1 MSSSHSEES
10 KDPDADGGGPTASLR
25 ILSSLND
32 VSSDAWDAV
41 ANPGWKLSEGGA
53 LEKTD
58 QCHLPGQ
65 STASELASLL
75 ESEVELFSE
84 DKSFNPFLSHSFLY
98 SLEESG
104 CATNATGWLPRHMLL
119 EDETGAVLG
128 AVPAYLKS
136 HSQGEYV
143 FDHSWADAFYR
154 AGGDY
159 YPKLQISVPFTPA
172 TGRRFLIGPGIN
184 REAGLQALAAGL
196 VQVCQRTGASSV
208 HATFLTKGEWD
219 GLGELG
225 YLQRT
230 DQQFHWE
237 NHGYES
243 FDEFLTDLASR
254 KRKAIK
260 KERREAL
267 CADGIEVEW
276 VTGPDL
282 TEAHWDAFY
291 GFYMDTGSRKWGR
304 PYLNRNFFSLI
315 NERLAER
322 TLLILAKRHGRYIA
336 GALNFIGS
344 ETLFG
349 RHWGCCEDHPFL
361 HFELCYYQAIDFA
374 IANGLKR
381 VEAGA
386 QGAHKLA
393 RGYLPATTYSAH
405 WIAHEGL
412 HQAVAD
418 YLEQERFAVERE
430 NEALADQAPFKKGD

>member
-1 MSSSHSEES
+1 MTTHGPEHGTST
-10 KDPDADGGGPTASLR
+10 DAPRAQDAVTLR
-25 ILSSLND
+25 ILSSLKD
-32 VSSDAWDAV
+32 ISAADWDRV
-41 ANPGWKLSEGGA
+41 ANPGWRLSGA
-53 LEKTD
+53 GILEKQAPGLPEDDLSGLITSKDEAVSEETD
-58 QCHLPGQ
+58 
-65 STASELASLL
+65 
-75 ESEVELFSE
+75 
-84 DKSFNPFLSHSFLY
+84 FNPFLSHAFLEA
-98 SLEESG
+98 LETSG
-104 CATNATGWLPRHMLL
+104 CATSETGWLPRHM
-119 EDETGAVLG
+119 VLQESSGVIIG

-143 FDHSWADAFYR
+143 FDHGWADAFYR

-172 TGRRFLIGPGIN
+172 TGRRFLTAAGIS

-196 VQVCQRTGASSV
+196 VQVCQRSGASSV
-208 HATFLTKGEWD
+208 HATFLTRPEWD
-219 GLGELG
+219 NLGELG
-225 YLQRT
+225 YLRRT

-237 NHGYES
+237 NQGYDNFE
-243 FDEFLTDLASR
+243 DFLADLASR
-254 KRKAIK
+254 KRKAIR

-267 CADGIEVEW
+267 KAEGLEVEW
-276 VTGPDL
+276 VTGKDL

-291 GFYMDTGSRKWGR
+291 SFYMDTGSRKWGR
-304 PYLNRNFFSLI
+304 PYLNRTFFSLI

-322 TLLILAKRHGRYIA
+322 TLLVLAKRDGRYIA

-349 RHWGCCEDHPFL
+349 RHWGCTEHHPFL

-374 IANGLKR
+374 IARGLKR

-393 RGYLPATTYSAH
+393 RGYLPTTTYSAH

-412 HQAVAD
+412 NDAVAD
-418 YLEQERFAVERE
+418 FLEHERRAVERE
-430 NEALADQAPFKKGD
+430 NEALAEHAPFRKAE

>member
-1 MSSSHSEES
+1 MTFTGA
-10 KDPDADGGGPTASLR
+10 KGGKTPEAARPQPTYSLR
-25 ILSSLND
+25 IVTSLKD
-32 VSSDAWDAV
+32 VAAADWDRV
-41 ANPGWKLSEGGA
+41 ANPGWRLTGRGL
-53 LEKTD
+53 LEKDPHCTP
-58 QCHLPGQ
+58 LG
-65 STASELASLL
+65 ELAGL
-75 ESEVELFSE
+75 VEDNLHPLSQE
-84 DKSFNPFLSHSFLY
+84 KSFNPFLSYDFLEA
-98 SLEESG
+98 LEASG
-104 CATNATGWLPRHMLL
+104 CATNETGWYARHTLL
-119 EDETGAVLG
+119 MDDEGLVLG

-136 HSQGEYV
+136 HSKGEYV
-143 FDHSWADAFYR
+143 FDHGWADAFYR

-172 TGRRFLIGPGIN
+172 TGRRFLTGPGIN

-196 VQVCQRTGASSV
+196 VQVCQRHNASSV
-208 HATFLTKGEWD
+208 HATFLTKPEWD
-219 GLGELG
+219 ALGELG

-237 NHGYES
+237 NKGYES
-243 FDEFLTDLASR
+243 FEDFLADLASR

-267 CADGIEVEW
+267 STEGLEVEW
-276 VTGPDL
+276 VTGSDL

-291 GFYMDTGSRKWGR
+291 SFYMDTGSRKWGR
-304 PYLNRNFFSLI
+304 PYLNREFFSLI

-322 TLLILAKRHGRYIA
+322 TLLVLAKRDGRYVA

-349 RHWGCCEDHPFL
+349 RHWGCTEHHPFL

-374 IANGLKR
+374 IAKGLQR

-393 RGYLPATTYSAH
+393 RGYLPTTTYSAH

-412 HQAVAD
+412 HEAVAD
-418 YLEQERFAVERE
+418 YLEHERRAVERE
-430 NEALADQAPFKKGD
+430 NEALAENAPFKKGD